1 MPGQDVL
8 IKDRKSKNQ
17 QYALGKSNA
26 EERMKAIESEKE
38 TEEKCWTFL
47 TSPNARK

>member
-1 MPGQDVL
+1 ML
-8 IKDRKSKNQ
+8 IKDGKSKNQ

-26 EERMKAIESEKE
+26 EERMKVIESEKE
-38 TEEKCWTFL
+38 TEKCWTFL